1 MAHHHTHEQ
10 ADYNRAFIVGI
21 ALNTAYVALQVV
33 SGVLAHSLALLG
45 DAVHNLG
52 DVLGLALAWGAS
64 VLARRPPTPGRTYGW
79 RRSTIFSALINAVV
93 LIGTMGAIAW
103 ESLQRLRTP
112 ATVAGGI
119 VLVVSLIGIVVNG
132 GSALF
137 FLSGRKG
144 DLNIRGAFLHL
155 ASDAALTFGIAV
167 TGALILLTGWDVLD
181 PIVSLILVA
190 VILSETWGLLRES
203 VNLALDAVPEGI
215 DMNAVRAYLADL
227 PGVTD
232 VHDVHVW
239 AMSTTEVALTAHLVV
254 PMVAD
259 HDELLARACEELHD
273 HFGIEHPTLQ
283 IETGDPAHPCPRAAV
298 GTV

>member
-1 MAHHHTHEQ
+1 VAHHHTHEP
-10 ADYNRAFIVGI
+10 ANYNRAFFIGI
-21 ALNTAYVALQVV
+21 TLNTAYVVLQVV
-33 SGVLAHSLALLG
+33 SGVRAHSLALIS
-45 DAVHNLG
+45 DAVHNCG

-64 VLARRPPTPGRTYGW
+64 ALARRPPTPGRTYGW
-79 RRSTIFSALINAVV
+79 RRSTILSALVNAIF

-103 ESLQRLRTP
+103 ESLHRLRAP
-112 ATVAGGI
+112 ATVAGGT

-132 GSALF
+132 VSALF
-137 FLSGRKG
+137 FLSGRKR

-190 VILSETWGLLRES
+190 VILYETWGLLRES
-203 VNLALDAVPEGI
+203 LNLALDAVPEGI
-215 DMNAVRAYLADL
+215 DMGAVRAYLSGL

-239 AMSTTEVALTAHLVV
+239 AMSTTEVALTAHLVIPTV
-254 PMVAD
+254 TD
-259 HDELLARACEELHD
+259 HDALLARACAELHD
-273 HFGIEHPTLQ
+273 RFGIEHPTLQ
-283 IETGDPAHPCPRAAV
+283 IEVGDPAHPCPRATV
-298 GTV
+298 GAI